1 MSSLEELMTKAKDLR
16 ADGHSAGQ
24 IADELSLSVDTV
36 TWLLTQS
43 KTNMAIPKDV
53 HIDWTAVS
61 SDATLLGGIVSMLT
75 ARFDAATGGEE
86 EIDAIVGISTSGVP
100 LATLIAAEE
109 RLNLSIY
116 HPSKHNTDSG
126 TGGISGNF
134 SKISGKRCILVDD
147 VITSGN
153 TLTELV
159 AYLRRHNAT
168 PVAILVIFD
177 KRGVTEIDGVP
188 VYPLFSIRLID

>member
-1 MSSLEELMTKAKDLR
+1 M
-16 ADGHSAGQ
+16 
-24 IADELSLSVDTV
+24 
-36 TWLLTQS
+36 
-43 KTNMAIPKDV
+43 
-53 HIDWTAVS
+53 
-61 SDATLLGGIVSMLT
+61 
-75 ARFDAATGGEE
+75 
-86 EIDAIVGISTSGVP
+86 P

-109 RLNLSIY
+109 GLNLSIY

-126 TGGISGNF
+126 TGCISGNF

-159 AYLRRHNAT
+159 AYLRRHNAV

-177 KRGVTEIDGVP
+177 KRGVTEVDGVP
-188 VYPLFSIRLID
+188 VYSLFSIRLIDLGKIPIHIFYIEVQFHFYHTSTGDNRFYVKQIRTTCRYFTGQR